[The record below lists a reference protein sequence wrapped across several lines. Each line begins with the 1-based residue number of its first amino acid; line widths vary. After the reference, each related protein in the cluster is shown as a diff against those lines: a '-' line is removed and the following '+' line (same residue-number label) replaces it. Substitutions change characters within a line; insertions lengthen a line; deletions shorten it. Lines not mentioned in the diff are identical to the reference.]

1 MCYMKL
7 ADTCLSSLCLD
18 ICKAFK
24 ASVLFYYQI
33 VAESCIMWWM
43 EQLKGKLSTEI
54 TVKYI

>member
-1 MCYMKL
+1 MKL